1 MKPHESRIV
10 GPERSWHADGQDE
23 ERKKGVETLGRVR
36 CWLKENLK
44 LSLRGSVDRAS
55 STWAGSAEEV
65 ENRNGLD
72 RSVRPR
78 SVEEARS

>member
-44 LSLRGSVDRAS
+44 LSLRGSVERAS
-55 STWAGSAEEV
+55 STSVGSAEE
-65 ENRNGLD
+65 
-72 RSVRPR
+72 
-78 SVEEARS
+78 ARSRVGRRSISEAGSV